1 MVSPPSSRELRP
13 ALRPREAPVVQPI
26 AAGGNPDASLL
37 GGDAPGTAVGGGHAA
52 RRRGSS
58 ADSGGPRSSAT
69 RAAVPWNTL
78 MNSRSGPGRRENRS
92 APGCGTSRRERRGV
106 RLRSLPRTPAS
117 FTGERSGAILLRG
130 YRSSIAATPRE
141 IRELRGPGLPSFLAE
156 RGRTSTSGMHRLSR
170 ADRDICAAS
179 HSGHQHCLG
188 LPPAPSTRISPR
200 CSARGYHRNRA
211 LPDQR

>member
-1 MVSPPSSRELRP
+1 MLDRRTGNAAVDRCDRTPLSQRRSQEPHGMVSPPSSRELRP

-156 RGRTSTSGMHRLSR
+156 
-170 ADRDICAAS
+170 
-179 HSGHQHCLG
+179 LG
-188 LPPAPSTRISPR
+188 LPERSVAKRREAQAVLVS
-200 CSARGYHRNRA
+200 GV
-211 LPDQR
+211 